1 MHINTGDTAWMLVST
16 ALVFFMMP
24 GLALFYGG
32 LVGAKNVIAT
42 MVQSFVAIGLI
53 SVMWVV
59 VGYTLVFGA
68 DHWTAIFADRIKFG
82 SLAGGDYGAAYL
94 TAYQT
99 RDQLAQ
105 YFAGIK
111 RDWEMIEY
119 VTENFVAQGDR
130 VVMLGHCS
138 WRNRRTGKVVATPK
152 ADSWRFADGK
162 AIEFYEYYDTAQLR
176 DATV

>member
-1 MHINTGDTAWMLVST
+1 M
-16 ALVFFMMP
+16 
-24 GLALFYGG
+24 
-32 LVGAKNVIAT
+32 
-42 MVQSFVAIGLI
+42 
-53 SVMWVV
+53 
-59 VGYTLVFGA
+59 
-68 DHWTAIFADRIKFG
+68 
-82 SLAGGDYGAAYL
+82 

-138 WRNRRTGKVVATPK
+138 WRNRHTGKVVATPK

-176 DATV
+176 DAMG

>member
-1 MHINTGDTAWMLVST
+1 VKYGDRPQLRAATRSGYNSGRSAGTVARLIMT
-16 ALVFFMMP
+16 DEAQ
-24 GLALFYGG
+24 
-32 LVGAKNVIAT
+32 NVIVLKDAYDRWAE
-42 MVQSFVAIGLI
+42 SKGD
-53 SVMWVV
+53 S
-59 VGYTLVFGA
+59 A
-68 DHWTAIFADRIKFG
+68 DHWTAIFADNIKFG
-82 SLAGGDYGAAYL
+82 SLAQGSYGAAYL
-94 TAYQT
+94 TEYQS

-130 VVMLGHCS
+130 VVMLGRCS
-138 WRNRRTGKVVATPK
+138 WRNRHTGKVVATPK

>member
-1 MHINTGDTAWMLVST
+1 MTAGLKAKAT
-16 ALVFFMMP
+16 AP
-24 GLALFYGG
+24 IIGRRSSPTRSNSARWR
-32 LVGAKNVIAT
+32 GA
-42 MVQSFVAIGLI
+42 
-53 SVMWVV
+53 
-59 VGYTLVFGA
+59 
-68 DHWTAIFADRIKFG
+68 R
-82 SLAGGDYGAAYL
+82 YGAAYL
-94 TAYQT
+94 TEYQS

-105 YFAGIK
+105 YFAGLK

-119 VTENFVAQGDR
+119 VAENFVAQGDR

-138 WRNRRTGKVVATPK
+138 WRNRHTGKVVATPK